1 MSHRR
6 TFAAVMLVVG
16 LTLPLASCASGKLRL
31 SSAKMCQA
39 NGGTYDTSK
48 QTCSYT
54 ASTLSAKQTCEMHG
68 GYYDPDAQVCQ
79 IGVE

>member
-6 TFAAVMLVVG
+6 ALAGLMLVVG
-16 LTLPLASCASGKLRL
+16 LTLPLASCASGKLRM

-39 NGGTYDTSK
+39 NGGTYDASK

-54 ASTLSAKQTCEMHG
+54 TSTRSAQQTCEMHG
-68 GYYDPDAQVCQ
+68 GYYDSVAQACE
-79 IGVE
+79 IGLE